1 MEAGNIAMPLQLV
14 SPVVTDQQNLGF
26 ILKRSF
32 SSQDV
37 NPFLSA
43 TLSGA
48 T

>member
-1 MEAGNIAMPLQLV
+1 MEAVNIAMPLQPV
-14 SPVVTDQQNLGF
+14 STVVTDQQNLGF
-26 ILKRSF
+26 ILKLSF

-43 TLSGA
+43 ILSGA

>member
-1 MEAGNIAMPLQLV
+1 MEAVNIAMPLQLV

-26 ILKRSF
+26 ILKQSF